1 MCGQINI
8 SNYSEKKMWRYFS
21 ESFHWDKQA
30 AGSPG
35 GEAIFG
41 GVWYLRLNYV
51 FSNFPTVGKMQRGS

>member
-1 MCGQINI
+1 
-8 SNYSEKKMWRYFS
+8 MWRYFS